1 MEKMKILATVLALS
15 LTASYAYAAEGDLG
29 IGQGK
34 VTFNGKLIAETCQLE
49 DGMDN
54 IMVTLP
60 TLSTQTLAAAGATG
74 GSKSFEIK
82 VKSCDPSITK
92 VAAHFEAIGSTGVD
106 SKTGNLENKAVAV
119 GEDKPATGVQIRL
132 YNSDSAQNQLVLG
145 DTGEAFDVIPGV
157 GAEGGKATMRYY
169 GGYYATA
176 PTTPGLVTATAMY
189 TLSYP

>member
-1 MEKMKILATVLALS
+1 MEKMKFLATALALS
-15 LTASYAYAAEGDLG
+15 LTASYSYAADLG
-29 IGQGK
+29 VGQGK

-60 TLSTQTLAAAGATG
+60 TLSTQTLAAAGATA
-74 GSKSFEIK
+74 GSKVFEIK
-82 VKSCDPSITK
+82 VKDCDKSIKK

-106 SKTGNLENKAVAV
+106 SKTGNLENKAVTV

-132 YNSDSAQNQLVLG
+132 YNSDAEQNQLLLG
-145 DTGEAFDVIPGV
+145 DTGESFEVEAAGT
-157 GAEGGKATMRYY
+157 ATMRYY

-176 PTTPGLVTATAMY
+176 KTTPGLVTATAMY

>member
-1 MEKMKILATVLALS
+1 MEKMKFLATALALS
-15 LTASYAYAAEGDLG
+15 LTASYSYAADLG
-29 IGQGK
+29 VGQGK

-60 TLSTQTLAAAGATG
+60 TLSTQTLAVAGATG
-74 GSKSFEIK
+74 GSKVFEIK
-82 VKSCDPSITK
+82 VKDCGKSIKK

-106 SKTGNLENKAVAV
+106 PKTGNLENKAVTV

-132 YNSDSAQNQLVLG
+132 YNSDAEQNQLLLG
-145 DTGEAFDVIPGV
+145 DTGESFTV
-157 GAEGGKATMRYY
+157 ETGKATMRYY

-176 PTTPGLVTATAMY
+176 QTTAGLVTATAMY

>member
-1 MEKMKILATVLALS
+1 MEKMKFLATALALS
-15 LTASYAYAAEGDLG
+15 LTASYSYAADLG
-29 IGQGK
+29 VGQGK

-74 GSKSFEIK
+74 GSKVFEIK
-82 VKSCDPSITK
+82 VKDCDKSIKK

-106 SKTGNLENKAVAV
+106 SKTGNLENKAVTV

-132 YNSDSAQNQLVLG
+132 YNSDAEQNQLLLG
-145 DTGEAFDVIPGV
+145 DTGESFEVEAAGT
-157 GAEGGKATMRYY
+157 ATMRYY

-176 PTTPGLVTATAMY
+176 KTTPGLVTATAMY

>member
-1 MEKMKILATVLALS
+1 MEKMKFLATALALS
-15 LTASYAYAAEGDLG
+15 LTASYSYAADLG
-29 IGQGK
+29 VGQGK

-74 GSKSFEIK
+74 GSKVFEIK
-82 VKSCDPSITK
+82 VKGCDKSIKK

-106 SKTGNLENKAVAV
+106 SKTGNLENKAVTV

-132 YNSDSAQNQLVLG
+132 YNSDAEQNQLLLG
-145 DTGEAFDVIPGV
+145 DTGESFDVATAGT
-157 GAEGGKATMRYY
+157 ATMRYY

-176 PTTPGLVTATAMY
+176 KTTPGLVTATAIY